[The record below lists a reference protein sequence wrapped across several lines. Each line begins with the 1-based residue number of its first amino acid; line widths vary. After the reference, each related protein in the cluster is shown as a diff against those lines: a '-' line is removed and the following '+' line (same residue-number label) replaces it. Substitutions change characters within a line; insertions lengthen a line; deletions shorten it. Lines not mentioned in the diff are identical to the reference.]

1 MEDFKK
7 YLKKCLYLFEIALYT
22 FGATGCTCWFLFDK
36 NLPAIIGLFALIGMA
51 FPELKRAFNE
61 LKH

>member
-7 YLKKCLYLFEIALYT
+7 YLKKCFYLFEIALYA
-22 FGATGCTCWFLFDK
+22 FGAIGCTCWFLLDK
-36 NLPAIIGLFALIGMA
+36 NVPAIIGLFALIGMA